1 MRRLSLYPVTLA
13 TRVALGCALVALGC
27 GEAAAPP
34 PNADASSQ
42 RTLASGEIVGLASA
56 NDAHAWLGIPYAR
69 PPVGELRW
77 RAPQPP
83 EPWSGSREVLA
94 VGEFCVQLA
103 NELDAPDASPGTT
116 VGSEDCLY
124 LNVHAPRFNADE
136 VPRADARLPVMVWI
150 HGGGQTIGS
159 GGFYDGGALAASQ
172 DVVVVTVN
180 YRLGPFGW
188 FRHEALRAGTPSE
201 AERSGNFGT
210 LDLIAALQWVRENVS
225 AFGGDPGNVTI
236 FGESAGGTNVMTML
250 LSSRARGLFHR
261 AILQSPGLGTTA
273 PAFAESLGDAPV
285 PGHARSSKEVL
296 LALLQADGKAADR
309 EAARA
314 ALLDWEDVAVADYL
328 RGIEPAVLMST
339 YFDNPDE
346 VGLGMLDMPSVF
358 RDGTVIP
365 RRHPY
370 EQFASG
376 DYNRVPVILGT
387 NRDENKLFLGG
398 DPELV
403 WWIFGVYP
411 YVLDEARYDRVAS
424 YLSRAWKANAV
435 DELAPVLR
443 GVQGD
448 SVFAY
453 RFDWDEEPSMMGADL
468 SKLIGA
474 AHLLEVP
481 FVFRQWKLGP
491 RTSLLFDDSSALGR
505 AELSDA
511 MMSYWAEFAY
521 TGAPGR
527 GRDGSLPHWA
537 AWDDSRPDAP
547 KFAVLD
553 TSAGGGIRMSSET
566 ESAAALAVELST
578 DGGFETAA
586 ERCGMWDDMT
596 WGWSA
601 TATARGALLDCG
613 NLPAVAAQD

>member
-1 MRRLSLYPVTLA
+1 MRRLYPSLAAV
-13 TRVALGCALVALGC
+13 VALGCA
-27 GEAAAPP
+27 ETTAPP
-34 PNADASSQ
+34 PTVDASSQ
-42 RTLASGEIVGLASA
+42 RTLASGQVVGFATA

-83 EPWSGSREVLA
+83 EPWSGRREALA
-94 VGEFCVQLA
+94 VGDICVQLA
-103 NELDAPDASPGTT
+103 NELDAPEASPGTT

-124 LNVHAPRFNADE
+124 LNVYAPRFDPDE
-136 VPRADARLPVMVWI
+136 VPRGDARLPVMFWI

-159 GGFYDGGALAASQ
+159 GGFYDGSALAAGQ

-180 YRLGPFGW
+180 YRLGPFGY

-210 LDLIAALQWVRENVS
+210 LDLIAALRWVRENAP

-250 LSSRARGLFHR
+250 LSPRARGLFHR
-261 AILQSPGLGTTA
+261 AILESPGTGTTA
-273 PAFAESLGDAPV
+273 PARAENLADAPV
-285 PGHARSSKEVL
+285 PGHARSSGEVL

-309 EAARA
+309 AAAQA
-314 ALLDWEDVAVADYL
+314 ALLDWDDAAVANYL
-328 RGIEPAVLMST
+328 RGIEPAVLMGT
-339 YFDNPDE
+339 YFDDPDE
-346 VGLGMLDMPSVF
+346 AGLGMLDMPTVF
-358 RDGTVIP
+358 RDGTVLP
-365 RRHPY
+365 RREPRA
-370 EQFASG
+370 QFASG

-411 YVLDEARYDRVAS
+411 YVLDAERYDTVAS

-453 RFDWDEEPSMMGADL
+453 RFDWDEEPSMLGADL
-468 SKLIGA
+468 SRLIGA

-481 FVFRQWKLGP
+481 FVFQQWNLGP
-491 RTSLLFDDSSALGR
+491 RTSLLFDEASAPGR

-511 MMSYWAEFAY
+511 MMSYWTEFAY

-527 GRDGSLPHWA
+527 GRDGSLLSWG

-547 KFAVLD
+547 KYAVLD
-553 TSAGGGIRMSSET
+553 TEAGGGIRMSSET
-566 ESAAALAVELST
+566 ESAAALARELST
-578 DGGFETAA
+578 DDVLATAA
-586 ERCGMWDDMT
+586 ERCAMWADMT
-596 WGWSA
+596 RRWPA
-601 TATARGALLDCG
+601 GAAAPGAVLDCG
-613 NLPAVAAQD
+613 SPAVAARD

>member
-1 MRRLSLYPVTLA
+1 MRRLPSYPVALA
-13 TRVALGCALVALGC
+13 AVIALGCA
-27 GEAAAPP
+27 EAAAPR

-42 RTLASGEIVGLASA
+42 RTLASGEVVGFAST

-69 PPVGELRW
+69 PPVADLRW
-77 RAPQPP
+77 RAPRPP
-83 EPWSGSREVLA
+83 EPWSGRREVLA
-94 VGEFCVQLA
+94 VGDICVQLA
-103 NELDAPDASPGTT
+103 NELDAPDASSGTV

-124 LNVHAPRFNADE
+124 LNVHAPRFDPDG

-159 GGFYDGGALAASQ
+159 GGFYDGGALAADQ
-172 DVVVVTVN
+172 AVVVVTVN

-188 FRHEALRAGTPSE
+188 FSHGALRAGTPSE

-210 LDLIAALQWVRENVS
+210 LDLIAALQWVRENAS
-225 AFGGDPGNVTI
+225 AFGGDPRNVTI

-250 LSSRARGLFHR
+250 LSPRARGLFHR
-261 AILQSPGLGTTA
+261 AILQSPGVGTTD
-273 PAFAESLGDAPV
+273 PAFAESLGDARV
-285 PGHARSSKEVL
+285 PGHARSSGEVL

-314 ALLDWEDVAVADYL
+314 VLLDWEDVAIGDYL

-339 YFDNPDE
+339 YFDDPDE
-346 VGLGMLDMPSVF
+346 AGLGMLDMPTVF

-365 RRHPY
+365 RRDPR

-376 DYNRVPVILGT
+376 DYNRVPVIFGT

-403 WWIFGVYP
+403 WWILGVYP
-411 YVLDEARYDRVAS
+411 YVLDQARYDRVAS

-453 RFDWDEEPSMMGADL
+453 RFDWDEEPSMMGVDL

-491 RTSLLFDDSSALGR
+491 RTSLLFDDSSASGR
-505 AELSDA
+505 AELSGA

-527 GRDGSLPHWA
+527 GRDGSLPRWG

-547 KFAVLD
+547 KFVVLD

-566 ESAAALAVELST
+566 ESLAALVVELST

-596 WGWSA
+596 GWSSA
-601 TATARGALLDCG
+601 AARAPGALLDCG
-613 NLPAVAAQD
+613 SAPAVATRQ

>member
-1 MRRLSLYPVTLA
+1 MRRLPSYPLA
-13 TRVALGCALVALGC
+13 LAAVVALGCA
-27 GEAAAPP
+27 EATAPP
-34 PNADASSQ
+34 PDADASSQ
-42 RTLASGEIVGLASA
+42 RVLTSGEVVGSASV

-69 PPVGELRW
+69 PPTGELRW

-83 EPWSGSREVLA
+83 EPWTGRREVLA
-94 VGEFCVQLA
+94 PGDICVQLA
-103 NELDAPDASPGTT
+103 NELDAPDASPGTA

-124 LNVHAPRFNADE
+124 LNVHAPRFDPGE
-136 VPRADARLPVMVWI
+136 VPHADARLPVMVWI

-159 GGFYDGGALAASQ
+159 GGFYDGGSLASSH

-188 FRHEALRAGTPSE
+188 FRHRALRVGTPSE

-210 LDLIAALQWVRENVS
+210 LDLIAALQWVRENAS

-250 LSSRARGLFHR
+250 LSPRARGLFHR
-261 AILQSPGLGTTA
+261 AILQSPGIGTTT
-273 PAFAESLGDAPV
+273 PAFAENLGDAEV
-285 PGHARSSKEVL
+285 PGHARSSGEVL
-296 LALLQADGKAADR
+296 LAVLQADGKLVSR
-309 EAARA
+309 EAARDT
-314 ALLDWEDVAVADYL
+314 LRDWEDVAVADYL
-328 RGIEPAVLMST
+328 RSIEPAVLMGT
-339 YFDNPDE
+339 YFDDPDE
-346 VGLGMLDMPSVF
+346 AGLGMLDMPTVF

-365 RRHPY
+365 RPEPR

-376 DYNRVPVILGT
+376 DYNRVPVIFGT

-403 WWIFGVYP
+403 WWILGVYP
-411 YVLDEARYDRVAS
+411 YVLDQARYDKVAS
-424 YLSRAWKANAV
+424 YMSRAWKANAV
-435 DELAPVLR
+435 DELAPVLQ

-481 FVFRQWKLGP
+481 FVFRQWNLGP
-491 RTSLLFDDSSALGR
+491 RTSMLFDDASAPGR
-505 AELSDA
+505 AELSGA

-527 GRDGSLPHWA
+527 GREGSLPRWT

-566 ESAAALAVELST
+566 ESVAALAVELST

-596 WGWSA
+596 RGWSV
-601 TATARGALLDCG
+601 TAAAPGALLDCASTP
-613 NLPAVAAQD
+613 NVASRE